1 MVPDWQRE
9 HRIYETVSVWGSALL
24 VLAIWP
30 ILFLVIFL
38 GYLNF
43 PVITL
48 LLMAAIFLTW
58 RFLRTL
64 PRTLRSSASGKRHS
78 H

>member
-1 MVPDWQRE
+1 MRPEWRE
-9 HRIYETVSVWGSALL
+9 HRIYEIVSVWGGVIL

-30 ILFLVIFL
+30 ILFLVVFL

-43 PVITL
+43 PVVTL
-48 LLMAAIFLTW
+48 LMIGAGFFTW

-64 PRTLRSSASGKRHS
+64 PHTLRSSVNGEHDRH
-78 H
+78 

>member
-9 HRIYETVSVWGSALL
+9 HRVYENVSLWGSVLL

-30 ILFLVIFL
+30 ILFLVVFL

-64 PRTLRSSASGKRHS
+64 PRNLRSSASGKRNS